1 MVVVQGLLAPLD
13 REAVGDGGLPGEGE
27 QELDVVAR
35 DIVFRVEQGGLF
47 ELGELLVDDFLDVV
61 GELGALDARFE
72 LGDLVV
78 GGGLREGLLGDGG
91 EGGWLKDL
99 FFDLIFEFFG
109 GGKFFDFALEM
120 LSELSD
126 AGFVRVVLKEEKL
139 GVEGELG
146 LVGEGVEELVDVSLV
161 VEVEGLAAE
170 GEVF

>member
-1 MVVVQGLLAPLD
+1 M
-13 REAVGDGGLPGEGE
+13 
-27 QELDVVAR
+27 
-35 DIVFRVEQGGLF
+35 F
-47 ELGELLVDDFLDVV
+47 ELGKLLVDDFFDVFW
-61 GELGALDARFE
+61 ELGALDARFE

-78 GGGLREGLLGDGG
+78 SGGLGEGLLGDGG

-99 FFDLIFEFFG
+99 LFDLIFEFFG

-126 AGFVRVVLKEEKL
+126 AGFVRVVLKEEEL
-139 GVEGELG
+139 GVERELG
-146 LVGEGVEELVDVSLV
+146 LVGEGVEKLVDVGLV